1 MNDREFLEGIKNGAM
16 SIEDGL
22 EYMKDSNYKDLG
34 FAKIDFDRKKR
45 RHLPEVIFAQSK
57 SDEHLMAIFKS
68 FFEKKRKYF
77 GNKSEKRTV

>member
-34 FAKIDFDRKKR
+34 FAKIDFDRKKEDICLR
-45 RHLPEVIFAQSK
+45 SYLHRVS
-57 SDEHLMAIFKS
+57 LMNI
-68 FFEKKRKYF
+68 
-77 GNKSEKRTV
+77 